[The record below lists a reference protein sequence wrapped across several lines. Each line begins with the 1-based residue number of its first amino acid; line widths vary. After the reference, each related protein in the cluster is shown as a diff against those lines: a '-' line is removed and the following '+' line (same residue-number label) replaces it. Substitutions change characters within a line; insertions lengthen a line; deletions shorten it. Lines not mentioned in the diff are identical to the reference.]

1 MAEGGRSYID
11 HDDRVGGSFFQKKR
25 KGRGPFRGKMYSEAG
40 PRNRNRGGYPPNPR
54 SRLDVE
60 DGDVPMSDIPDPV
73 RSRFNPYNRG
83 GRRRDNRGAFHGNPA
98 RDNSHHART
107 DVRNDRDSWFKITIP
122 YGKKYEKDWLI
133 GLLQSGCSLPFSPI
147 GYHLDHSR
155 AHFYVEDAAV
165 AKALRQISRTFSDR
179 ENFKITII
187 TQPSPPP
194 PQLKDMQ
201 MTEEEIAHFKCCM
214 QKRYDGAQQAL
225 DMSSVRSDPDLVENK
240 VDIILNRKS
249 CVQSMLQII
258 EENVPELL
266 SLDLSNNKLYRLEHM
281 SEIHLKAPNLKILNL
296 SRNVLRTDKDLD
308 RIKGLK
314 LEMLWLDGNPLC
326 DSFREQSLYI
336 SAMRE
341 RFPKLLRLDG
351 HELPPPITFDV
362 ETPTTLPPCKG
373 SYLSTDNIK
382 AIVLRFLQQY
392 YAIYDGEDRQGL
404 LNVYHDEACCSLSIA
419 NVTGQNP
426 ARSSLGDYFANSRN
440 LKRLREPRDLALRN
454 KLLKHKRLNVVSFLN
469 ELPRTQH
476 DLNSFVVDVTT
487 ETNTLLCFVVNGVFK
502 VEGQSNDPVRA
513 FSRVFIAVPGNE
525 TAGLLLVN
533 DQQFIRN
540 ASTDEIRKAFA
551 TPAPTPSSSPVPVV
565 APVPQDMV
573 LAFSQHSGMNLE
585 WSQKCLVDNG
595 WDWEQSVQIFMRLKA
610 EGKIP
615 EIAFIK

>member
-1 MAEGGRSYID
+1 
-11 HDDRVGGSFFQKKR
+11 
-25 KGRGPFRGKMYSEAG
+25 MYSEAG
-40 PRNRNRGGYPPNPR
+40 PRNRNRGNYQPNPR
-54 SRLDVE
+54 SRLDDG
-60 DGDVPMSDIPDPV
+60 DGDVAMSDVHDTV
-73 RSRFNPYNRG
+73 RLRFNPYNRG
-83 GRRRDNRGAFHGNPA
+83 GRRRDERQGRDNRGALHGNPA
-98 RDNSHHART
+98 RDSLHNART
-107 DVRNDRDSWFKITIP
+107 DVRGDKDSWYKITIP

-133 GLLQSGCSLPFSPI
+133 GLLQGACSLPFSPI
-147 GYHLDHSR
+147 GYHCDHSR
-155 AHFYVEDAAV
+155 SHFYVEDAAV
-165 AKALRQISRTFSDR
+165 AKALKQISRTFTDR
-179 ENFKITII
+179 DNFKITILI
-187 TQPSPPP
+187 QPSPPP
-194 PQLKDMQ
+194 AQAKEIQ
-201 MTEEEIAHFKCCM
+201 MTEEENAHFKRCM

-225 DMSSVRSDPDLVENK
+225 DMSSLRSDPDLVTNK
-240 VDIILNRKS
+240 VDLILNRKS
-249 CVQSMLQII
+249 CMQSMLQII

-266 SLDLSNNKLYRLEHM
+266 SLDLSNNKLYRLDHM

-296 SRNVLRTDKDLD
+296 SSNVLRTDKDLD
-308 RIKGLK
+308 KIKGLK

-326 DSFREQSLYI
+326 DNFRDQNTYI
-336 SAMRE
+336 STMRE

-351 HELPPPITFDV
+351 HELPPPIAFDV

-404 LNVYHDEACCSLSIA
+404 LNIYHDEACCSLSIA
-419 NVTGQNP
+419 NVSGQNP

-440 LKRLREPRDLALRN
+440 LKRLREPRDLSLRF

-502 VEGQSNDPVRA
+502 VEGQSSDPVRA
-513 FSRVFIAVPGNE
+513 FTRVFIAVPGNE
-525 TAGLLLVN
+525 AGLLLVN

-565 APVPQDMV
+565 PPVPQDMV
-573 LAFSQHSGMNLE
+573 QAFSQHSGMNLE
-585 WSQKCLVDNG
+585 WSQKCLQDNG
-595 WDWEQSVQIFMRLKA
+595 WDWEQSVQIFMRLKT
-610 EGKIP
+610 ERKIP
-615 EIAFIK
+615 DIAFIQ